1 MPSPG
6 YFNIIEQVDSTN
18 NYAMAKVH
26 AGLASH
32 GMAWFCPDQTAGK
45 GQREKRWESEPG
57 QNIALSVVLEP
68 GKLAAKGQ
76 FFLSA
81 ITSLACVELF
91 SRFAGEETKIK
102 WPNDL
107 YWRDRKAGGILI
119 ENIIQGSVWKFAVL
133 GIGININQVKFNR
146 ALKNPVSLKQIT
158 GQDFDLIHLGSE
170 LYERVMKKI
179 KEAEESTT
187 DHIIAEYNFH
197 LYQINK
203 RVRLKKGSSIFETT
217 IRGVSAGGRLIT
229 EAAKEREFGFGEVEW
244 LL

>member
-1 MPSPG
+1 MPSSG

-26 AGLASH
+26 AGLARH
-32 GMAWFCPDQTAGK
+32 GMAWFCPYQTAGK
-45 GQREKRWESEPG
+45 GQREKQWESEPG

-68 GKLAAKGQ
+68 GKLAAKEQ

-81 ITSLACVELF
+81 ITSLACLELF
-91 SRFAGEETKIK
+91 SRYAGDETKIK

-133 GIGININQVKFNR
+133 GIGININQVKFNDG
-146 ALKNPVSLKQIT
+146 LNNPVSLKQIT
-158 GQDFDLIHLGSE
+158 GKDFDLIHLGSE
-170 LYERVMKKI
+170 LYEIVMKKI
-179 KEAEESTT
+179 KEAAESTT
-187 DHIIAEYNFH
+187 DQIITEYNFH

-203 RVRLKKGSSIFETT
+203 RVRLKKGGSVFETT
-217 IRGVSAGGRLIT
+217 IKGVSASGQLIT
-229 EAAKEREFGFGEVEW
+229 KAAKEREFGFGEVEW